1 MIALPLLKVGVI
13 KAMTASI
20 ISGVLVACLV
30 QKTAV
35 IKVAEICILG
45 YESESQGIGAILK
58 GGSLKSM
65 IEIVVILIFSSTYS
79 GIFIGTGI
87 LLSLQDKL
95 AKACTK
101 IGRFAVMVCM
111 SIGISSIFCN
121 QTIGT
126 LMCCDLMKQPYIDG
140 GGTLEELAIDME
152 NSVILIACF
161 IPWSIGCS
169 VPLALLGADFTSLP
183 LAI

>member
-1 MIALPLLKVGVI
+1 M
-13 KAMTASI
+13 
-20 ISGVLVACLV
+20 
-30 QKTAV
+30 
-35 IKVAEICILG
+35 CIRD
-45 YESESQGIGAILK
+45 S
-58 GGSLKSM
+58 
-65 IEIVVILIFSSTYS
+65 
-79 GIFIGTGI
+79 
-87 LLSLQDKL
+87 
-95 AKACTK
+95 
-101 IGRFAVMVCM
+101 CM
-111 SIGISSIFCN
+111 SIGISAIFCN

-183 LAI
+183 FAVYMYAVPICYLFTKKKWFKN